1 MAGNKKHS
9 MISGAE
15 ADDNFD
21 CYYDESVQIDTKKM
35 PEHIKEQY
43 DLLGKAYREKNELE
57 FLAYSENVELGIK
70 ACYVEGLVPASLLID
85 IRRKLGHE
93 INVY

>member
-1 MAGNKKHS
+1 MAGNKKHA
-9 MISGAE
+9 MIPGVE
-15 ADDNFD
+15 ADDNFN
-21 CYYDESVQIDTKKM
+21 CYYDESVKIDTKKM

-43 DLLGKAYREKNELE
+43 DLLEKAYREKNELD

-70 ACYVEGLVPASLLID
+70 ACYVEGIVPASLLID
-85 IRRKLGHE
+85 IRRKLGYQ

>member
-1 MAGNKKHS
+1 MADNKKHA
-9 MISGAE
+9 MIPGAE

-21 CYYDESVQIDTKKM
+21 CYYDESVKIDTKNM

-43 DLLGKAYREKNELE
+43 DLLEKAYREKNELD

-70 ACYVEGLVPASLLID
+70 ACYVEGIVPASLLID
-85 IRRKLGHE
+85 IRRKLGYQ

>member
-1 MAGNKKHS
+1 MADNKKHA
-9 MISGAE
+9 MIPGAE

-21 CYYDESVQIDTKKM
+21 CYYDESVKIDTKKM

-43 DLLGKAYREKNELE
+43 DLLEKAYREKNELD

-70 ACYVEGLVPASLLID
+70 ACYVEGIVPASLLID
-85 IRRKLGHE
+85 IRRKLGYE